1 MTIHASMFDMAALPR
16 TLESY
21 PLLVEELRSLVDA

>member
-1 MTIHASMFDMAALPR
+1 MLEEKT

-21 PLLVEELRSLVDA
+21 PLLHQ